1 MNEDAGSTLQKCP
14 TYNNAVENEKGDLSL
29 SLLLQHYIV
38 LVIFPQMIIKRI
50 CSTYYNILNTSI

>member
-29 SLLLQHYIV
+29 SL
-38 LVIFPQMIIKRI
+38 
-50 CSTYYNILNTSI
+50 SYYNTILFL

>member
-29 SLLLQHYIV
+29 SLITTLYRSCN
-38 LVIFPQMIIKRI
+38 FPP
-50 CSTYYNILNTSI
+50 NDN